1 MSVVELPDIRL
12 YSHKSRTRSKKSDFE
27 KYRNSAVLKSVDKLI
42 KHNSLCSVLG
52 QDSDYYPKQLE
63 DQKKVDEAQE
73 VHANLTELKK
83 SCDYM
88 KMSGNNKD
96 KDIDKMRKDIDQMS
110 YQIEQYNQRQK
121 ELERQENDYSS
132 KLQEQQKLLSQ
143 SNYDKKIFE
152 HMLTRMKT
160 DQVNYQLRANQ
171 YERHLRQA
179 FLACQSSSQKA
190 LEIQVLHQKTM
201 LALKEVADGIKQ
213 QNRNR
218 EKNISR
224 FKNELKQKQDVE
236 HKRDERIKRQQEIA
250 EVAANDIRDGALKK
264 WRKLLLVHKFLN
276 SFLKSKMQRGIAQYH
291 HLEIAFQKIKA
302 STGISDANEIVQK
315 FIGREQTY
323 SHLLISISD
332 YEKKIN
338 NLKQENQ
345 DLRNNFTHLKQ
356 EYNDLDKE
364 FSVENNKQRNEQ
376 TDQDKMVIEVE
387 EKATIS
393 GLLQNKLNTWIA
405 RNLKKLAQR
414 KDKGFQGIIDA
425 IKEKLLNLSQ
435 TQQQELLNKSIFSS
449 VLELNDQEFL
459 KRNVRIKPK
468 QQNSHLHSNNSQDYS
483 VLPNDDEI
491 FNELPSKD
499 EEQEEQEEDNLLN
512 QLREEVKG
520 KVLKK

>member
-12 YSHKSRTRSKKSDFE
+12 YSHKSRTRSKRSNLDQ
-27 KYRNSAVLKSVDKLI
+27 YRSLAVKKSVDKMI
-42 KHNSLCSVLG
+42 KYNSMSSVLG
-52 QDSDYYPKQLE
+52 QDNDYYPKQLE
-63 DQKKVDEAQE
+63 DQKKIDEAQE

-83 SCDYM
+83 SCDNM
-88 KMSGNNKD
+88 KMSGNTKD

-110 YQIEQYNQRQK
+110 YQIEQYNLKQK
-121 ELERQENDYSS
+121 DLTKQENEYSQ

-152 HMLTRMKT
+152 HMLTRMKK
-160 DQVNYQLRANQ
+160 DQVTYQLRANQ
-171 YERHLRQA
+171 YERHLKQA
-179 FLACQSSSQKA
+179 LSTCQSTSLKA
-190 LEIQVLHQKTM
+190 QQIQVLHQKTM

-213 QNRNR
+213 QNKNR
-218 EKNISR
+218 ENNINR
-224 FKNELKQKQDVE
+224 FKNELKQKQEVE
-236 HKRDERIKRQQEIA
+236 QKRDDRIKRQQEIA

-276 SFLKSKMQRGIAQYH
+276 SFLKSKMQMGINQYQN
-291 HLEIAFQKIKA
+291 LEIAYQKIKA

-323 SHLLISISD
+323 AHLLISISD

-338 NLKQENQ
+338 NLKQENL
-345 DLRNNFTHLKQ
+345 DLKNNFNQLKQ
-356 EYNDLDKE
+356 DYSDMDKE
-364 FSVENNKQRNEQ
+364 FLVENNKQRNEQ

-393 GLLQNKLNTWIA
+393 GLLQNKLKNWITK
-405 RNLKKLAQR
+405 NLKKLSQS

-425 IKEKLLNLSQ
+425 IREKLLNLSQ
-435 TQQQELLNKSIFSS
+435 LQQQELLNKSMISS

-459 KRNVRIKPK
+459 KRNFRIKPK
-468 QQNSHLHSNNSQDYS
+468 KQNSHLHSNNSQDYS
-483 VLPNDDEI
+483 ILRDDDEI

-499 EEQEEQEEDNLLN
+499 EELEDQEEDHLMN

-520 KVLKK
+520 KMLKK

>member
-12 YSHKSRTRSKKSDFE
+12 HSHKSRTRSKKSDFE
-27 KYRNSAVLKSVDKLI
+27 KYRNSAVLKSVDKMI
-42 KHNSLCSVLG
+42 KYNSLSSVLG
-52 QDSDYYPKQLE
+52 QDNDYYPKQLE

-83 SCDYM
+83 SCDNM
-88 KMSGNNKD
+88 KMSGSNKD

-110 YQIEQYNQRQK
+110 YQIEQYNQKQK
-121 ELERQENDYSS
+121 DLVRQENEYSQ
-132 KLQEQQKLLSQ
+132 KFQEQQKLLSQ

-152 HMLTRMKT
+152 HMLTRMKK
-160 DQVNYQLRANQ
+160 DQVTYQLRANQ
-171 YERHLRQA
+171 YERYLKQA
-179 FLACQSSSQKA
+179 LSTCQSSSQKA
-190 LEIQVLHQKTM
+190 LQIQVLHQKVM
-201 LALKEVADGIKQ
+201 MALKEVADGIKQ

-224 FKNELKQKQDVE
+224 FKNELKQKQDVDQ
-236 HKRDERIKRQQEIA
+236 KRDDRIKRQQEIA

-276 SFLKSKMQRGIAQYH
+276 SFLKSKMQRGIAQYQN
-291 HLEIAFQKIKA
+291 LEIAFQKIKA

-323 SHLLISISD
+323 AHLLISISD

-338 NLKQENQ
+338 ILKQENQ
-345 DLRNNFTHLKQ
+345 ELKNNFNHLKQ
-356 EYNDLDKE
+356 EYSDLDKE
-364 FSVENNKQRNEQ
+364 FLVENHKQRNEQ
-376 TDQDKMVIEVE
+376 TDQDKLVLEVE

-393 GLLQNKLNTWIA
+393 GLLQNKLNNWIT
-405 RNLKKLAQR
+405 RNLKKLSQT

-425 IKEKLLNLSQ
+425 IREKLLNLSQ
-435 TQQQELLNKSIFSS
+435 NQQQELLNKSMYSS
-449 VLELNDQEFL
+449 ILELNDQEFL
-459 KRNVRIKPK
+459 KRNFRIKPK
-468 QQNSHLHSNNSQDYS
+468 KQNSHLHSNNSQDYS
-483 VLPNDDEI
+483 VLKDDDEV

-499 EEQEEQEEDNLLN
+499 LEEEDQEEDHLLN

-520 KVLKK
+520 KLQKK